1 MPFQAGPSPNIYQQ
15 PYLPH
20 SRGKVTSL
28 MNSNLL
34 NMVAVG
40 FFYGMALVGF
50 FSLIG
55 FIAGVFQD
63 WIGAKRKINTDV
75 PELKDS
81 VRELK
86 LKLSFL
92 ESDIK
97 RLERSRRH
105 DPLIGKALL
114 DEPPTEAGGS

>member
-1 MPFQAGPSPNIYQQ
+1 
-15 PYLPH
+15 
-20 SRGKVTSL
+20 

-34 NMVAVG
+34 NGVAIG
-40 FFYGMALVGF
+40 FLYGMALVGF
-50 FSLIG
+50 FSFIG

-86 LKLSFL
+86 LKVSFL

-97 RLERSRRH
+97 RLERSRRY

-114 DEPPTEAGGS
+114 DEPPAETGAS

>member
-1 MPFQAGPSPNIYQQ
+1 MS
-15 PYLPH
+15 
-20 SRGKVTSL
+20 
-28 MNSNLL
+28 SNLL
-34 NMVAVG
+34 NLVAVG
-40 FFYGMALVGF
+40 FLYGMALVGF

-55 FIAGVFQD
+55 FIAGVFHD

-92 ESDIK
+92 ESDVK
-97 RLERSRRH
+97 RLERSHRY
-105 DPLIGKALL
+105 DPSISKALL
-114 DEPPTEAGGS
+114 VEPPTETGGS

>member
-1 MPFQAGPSPNIYQQ
+1 
-15 PYLPH
+15 
-20 SRGKVTSL
+20 

-34 NMVAVG
+34 NGVAIG
-40 FFYGMALVGF
+40 FLYGMALVGF

-92 ESDIK
+92 ESDMK

-105 DPLIGKALL
+105 DPLIGKALP
-114 DEPPTEAGGS
+114 DDAPTEAAGS